1 MKSLIIF
8 SSLFILGIITLPY
21 ENALAEFR
29 QSSDTSIVCIVD
41 AEKFSGSGVSLRYID
56 KDISLCSEGCEMAFK
71 KEPSKFMSE
80 GLKCMPCGEDD
91 ANKEIS
97 HVHNGVKY
105 YFCGKGCK
113 GKFENDP
120 QKYLDKYN
128 EK

>member
-8 SSLFILGIITLPY
+8 SSLFILGIISLPQA
-21 ENALAEFR
+21 NTLAEHEDF
-29 QSSDTSIVCIVD
+29 SDSVSTCLVD
-41 AEKFSGSGVSLRYID
+41 DDQVSGTGISYRYID
-56 KDISLCSEGCEMAFK
+56 KDIRFCSEGCEMAFK
-71 KEPSKFMSE
+71 KEPAKFMID

-91 ANKEIS
+91 AKKEVS
-97 HVHNGVKY
+97 YMHNGVKY

-113 GKFENDP
+113 GKFENDA